1 MEPLLAPSILSADF
15 GRLAEEVRA
24 VEAAGAGLVHV
35 DVMDGRFVP
44 NITIGPVV
52 VRAVRRAT
60 GLPLDCHL
68 MVEDPDRWIEPFR
81 AAGADSISVHVEAA
95 RHLDR
100 TLRAIRGLGAKAGV
114 VLNPAT
120 PHVAIEE
127 VLPIVDFVLVM
138 SVNPGFGGQ
147 AFLPSSLR
155 KVRLLR
161 ERIDRER
168 LPVAIEIDGGITH
181 ENVEDVVRAG
191 ADWVV
196 AGHAVFGGGDAGGST
211 RLLVERLSA
220 GARDRC

>member
-1 MEPLLAPSILSADF
+1 MKPLLAPSILSADF

-24 VEAAGAGLVHV
+24 VETAGAGLVHV

-52 VRAVRRAT
+52 VGALRRAT

-68 MVEDPDRWIEPFR
+68 MVEDPDRWIGPFR
-81 AAGADSISVHVEAA
+81 SAGADSISVHVEAA
-95 RHLDR
+95 PHLDR
-100 TLRAIRGLGAKAGV
+100 TLRAIRDLGAKAGV
-114 VLNPAT
+114 VLNPAS
-120 PHVAIEE
+120 PVASLEE

-161 ERIDRER
+161 ERIDREG
-168 LPVAIEIDGGITH
+168 LPVAVEIDGGITH
-181 ENVEDVVRAG
+181 DNVEDVVRAG
-191 ADWVV
+191 ADWIV
-196 AGHAVFGGGDAGGST
+196 AGNAVFGSGDAAESVRRFVD
-211 RLLVERLSA
+211 RLA
-220 GARDRC
+220 ACARSGC